1 MYVLVAILF
10 MGQSYKIET
19 SPILFPSLEECKT
32 VKDIVLEELMATKP
46 TPSAY
51 AIAFCA
57 AVPTEV

>member
-1 MYVLVAILF
+1 

-19 SPILFPSLEECKT
+19 SPILLPSLEECKT